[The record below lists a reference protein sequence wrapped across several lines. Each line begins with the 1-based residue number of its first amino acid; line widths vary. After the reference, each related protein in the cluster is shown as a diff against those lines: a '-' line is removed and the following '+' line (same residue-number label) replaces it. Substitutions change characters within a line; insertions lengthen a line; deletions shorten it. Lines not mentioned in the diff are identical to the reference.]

1 VSTYQTIEWLPLCAG
16 LTGIGLVL
24 SYLAMRRRGI
34 GVGLRWAAWSLLPLA
49 AYLTGST
56 EMFWKMGVAVG
67 DFAKGFVFSPRVWS
81 GIAVAGLAVVLF
93 MVSGPLRRRSVKP
106 GQDKRAAEA
115 GSGTA
120 GAVTASPRTAA
131 GQLATRPAGPAPAKA
146 RKGKNASDDDDDLGD
161 VADILRR
168 HGIT

>member
-1 VSTYQTIEWLPLCAG
+1 MSTYQTIEWLPLCAG
-16 LTGIGLVL
+16 LTGVGLVL

-34 GVGLRWAAWSLLPLA
+34 GSGLRWAAWSLLPLA

-93 MVSGPLRRRSVKP
+93 MVSGPLRRRSVSRARTSGPPRPVPARP
-106 GQDKRAAEA
+106 GPCPPAR
-115 GSGTA
+115 GRGTA
-120 GAVTASPRTAA
+120 GHPPGRPRRPRQGA
-131 GQLATRPAGPAPAKA
+131 GEGAQGQE
-146 RKGKNASDDDDDLGD
+146 
-161 VADILRR
+161 RR
-168 HGIT
+168 RR